1 MNKLK
6 GFAVTALAA
15 ATVGVGALASASSAS
30 AMSNCDYY
38 ENKSIAYDN
47 TATILFYLGN
57 YELGNKYRA
66 MSAAYEGAWEHC
78 MGYL

>member
-6 GFAVTALAA
+6 TLAVTALAA
-15 ATVGVGALASASSAS
+15 ATVGVGALAVAPSGS

-38 ENKSIAYDN
+38 EYKSISYDQAAN
-47 TATILFYLGN
+47 IFYSIGYIDAGN
-57 YELGNKYRA
+57 RYRA

-78 MGYL
+78 MGFR